1 MLVETQSL
9 EIILRN
15 MAAHPDKAQ
24 LEELGFKYGVS
35 GAHSARSMMIAELSE
50 LLTLHPHGSPLH
62 TIKDDIINCN
72 VLHKSTANS
81 RKLSYRHLVDLYG
94 LDKDICLY
102 RNFLALWDQA
112 DSQRRPLLALQLA
125 FCRDPLLR
133 LVIPM
138 LRSIAAGELYSKEQT
153 MELLDQHNPGGYSPS
168 SLSSFA
174 QNINGSLTQ
183 AGFLQGRTKKI
194 RSQPS
199 VGASNVAFALFIAHL
214 NGEDGSIALKSQW
227 VKLLGLN
234 QDEIVAQAHSAHSRG
249 LIKFTHAGEVV
260 EIRFPNWL
268 TEHEKEILNG

>member
-1 MLVETQSL
+1 M
-9 EIILRN
+9 RN
-15 MAAHPDKAQ
+15 MAAHSDKVQ
-24 LEELGFKYGVS
+24 LEQLGFKFGMS
-35 GAHSARSMMIAELSE
+35 GAHSARSMMITELNE
-50 LLTLHPHGSPLH
+50 LLTLHPHGSPLQ
-62 TIKDDIINCN
+62 TIKDDIIHCN

-81 RKLSYRHLVDLYG
+81 RKLTYRHLVDLYS
-94 LDKDICLY
+94 LKTDVCLY
-102 RNFLALWDQA
+102 RNFLALWEQTDAQK
-112 DSQRRPLLALQLA
+112 RPILALQLA

-133 LVIPM
+133 LALPM
-138 LRSIAAGELYSKEQT
+138 LSSISAGEPYSKEHT
-153 MELLDQHNPGGYSPS
+153 IELLEQHNPGGYSPS

-183 AGFLQGRTKKI
+183 AGFLQGRTKKV

-234 QDEIVAQAHSAHSRG
+234 QDEIVAQAHNAHSRG

-268 TEHEKEILNG
+268 NEHEKEILNG